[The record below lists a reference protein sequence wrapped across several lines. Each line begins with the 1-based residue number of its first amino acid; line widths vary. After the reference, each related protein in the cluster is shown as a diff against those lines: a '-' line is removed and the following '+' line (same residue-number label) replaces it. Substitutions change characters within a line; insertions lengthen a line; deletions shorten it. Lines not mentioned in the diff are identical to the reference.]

1 MERETDLWI
10 KFLIPTETADM
21 TILTMCSTGNMPMNR
36 IMKKFFTTKKAAIS
50 IQNIAMTIGLTM
62 ILTGSMT
69 MISK

>member
-36 IMKKFFTTKKAAIS
+36 IMKKFFTTKNAANNVKIS
-50 IQNIAMTIGLTM
+50 PD
-62 ILTGSMT
+62 ILPVYY
-69 MISK
+69 KNRL

>member
-1 MERETDLWI
+1 MEREADLWI

-21 TILTMCSTGNMPMNR
+21 AILTMCSTGNLLMNR
-36 IMKKFFTTKKAAIS
+36 IMKKFFTTKNAAIS
-50 IQNIAMTIGLTM
+50 IQNIAMTIGLTR